1 MEKFLNFF
9 RNELQRNSFHEEH
22 CSSFHASFIRNSRKR
37 QAFAIHFIAI
47 RISLV
52 PSKNDNR

>member
-1 MEKFLNFF
+1 MVKFLNFF
-9 RNELQRNSFHEEH
+9 RNELWNNSFHEKH
-22 CSSFHASFIRNSRKR
+22 SFSIHASFIRNSRKR

-52 PSKNDNR
+52 SSENDYR